1 MYANSSSSSLL
12 PGSSSSRVAATV
24 LIPTLFMWPHGGREV
39 FLSGTFT
46 GWSEHLPM
54 VPMEG
59 AHRMFQTV
67 YNLPPGYHLY
77 KFYVDGEWR
86 HDGSQ
91 PFVSESY
98 GIVNFIVLKVPE
110 PIPGPVLLA
119 PEIPGRMDVD
129 NDTFQRVVR
138 LSDGTL
144 PSTVPTVSGTDLKV
158 SRDRI
163 SAFLSNHT
171 AYELLPESGE
181 VIALD
186 VELPVK
192 QAFHILHE
200 KGVPAAP
207 LWDTSQGQFVGVLS
221 SLDFILILRQLG
233 HHGSNMTEEE
243 LETHTIYAWKEGK
256 LNLNRRIGQNGVV
269 FPRNLIHVG
278 PLASL
283 KDITLK
289 ILQNGVATV
298 PIIHS
303 SSQLLSLSSLSD
315 ILKCIY
321 RHFRHSLNS
330 LPVLQQPICSI
341 PLGTWVPK
349 LGDSSSQPLTMLRK
363 TASLGS
369 ALSLLVEAQFSSIP
383 IVNDDGSLVDVYCR
397 SDITALAK
405 DRAYTQIHLDQM
417 SINQALQMGPDANRQ
432 RFQLCLRSES
442 LHNVIERMTNSGVRR
457 LIIVEAGSNRVEGI
471 VSLSDVFRFLLGYS
485 SPSQ

>member
-1 MYANSSSSSLL
+1 MYTNHSS
-12 PGSSSSRVAATV
+12 PGTSRVAGTV
-24 LIPTLFMWPHGGREV
+24 LIPTLFRWPHGGREV

-46 GWSEHLPM
+46 GWSNHLPM
-54 VPMEG
+54 IPMEG
-59 AHRMFQTV
+59 VFQTV
-67 YNLPPGYHLY
+67 YSLPPGYHLY

-86 HDGSQ
+86 HDESQ
-91 PFVSESY
+91 PSVSESY
-98 GIVNFIVLKVPE
+98 GIVNFIVLKEPE
-110 PIPGPVLLA
+110 PIPA
-119 PEIPGRMDVD
+119 PEIPGFRSSMDVD
-129 NDTFQRVVR
+129 NDTSQHVVT
-138 LSDGTL
+138 LSDGIL
-144 PSTVPTVSGTDLKV
+144 QSAVPTVSEADLKV
-158 SRDRI
+158 SRDCI
-163 SAFLSNHT
+163 SVFLDAHT
-171 AYELLPESGE
+171 AYELLPESSE

-200 KGVPAAP
+200 KGIPAAP

-256 LNLNRRIGQNGVV
+256 LNLNRGLGQNGLV

-278 PLASL
+278 PFASL
-283 KDITLK
+283 KDIALK
-289 ILQNGVATV
+289 ILQNGVATI

-303 SSQLLSLSSLSD
+303 SSQLLSLATLSD

-321 RHFRHSLNS
+321 RHFRHSFNS
-330 LPVLQQPICSI
+330 LPVLQQPICLI

-349 LGDSSSQPLTMLRK
+349 LGESNRQPLTILRK

-369 ALSLLVEAQFSSIP
+369 ALSLLAEAQFSSIP

-405 DRAYTQIHLDQM
+405 DKAYAQIHLDQI
-417 SINQALQMGPDANRQ
+417 SINQALQLAPGAIGQ
-432 RFQLCLRSES
+432 HFQMCLRSES
-442 LHNVIERMTNSGVRR
+442 LQHVIERMTNSGVRR

-471 VSLSDVFRFLLGYS
+471 VTLSDVFRFLLGYS
-485 SPSQ
+485 SFSQ